1 MNLTTAQLASLKAHI
16 LASVDPAVIA
26 AIGGGAIGRNDTELA
41 RLYNLPSASVV
52 WRSSMP
58 GDELRNI
65 VTWANMTP
73 AATPDGSALWTN
85 RALYAQAKQI
95 SLQTIVQGQTSIRC
109 GVAGIRA
116 GLQDCLTNL
125 PTVNDGS
132 TQPAGWQALRTAM
145 QRFATVA
152 EQVYIATV
160 GSGATPE
167 DLAVEGTVTIN
178 DIGTAMNAA

>member
-1 MNLTTAQLASLKAHI
+1 MLLTPLQLAALRTHI
-16 LASVDPAVIA
+16 LASTDPAVVA
-26 AIGGGAIGRNDTELA
+26 ALGGGAVGRNDTELA

-52 WRSSMP
+52 WRSTMP

-73 AATPDGSALWTN
+73 AATPDGTAIYTN

-95 SLQTIVQGQTSIRC
+95 SLQTLVQGQTMIRC

-116 GLQDCLTNL
+116 GLQDSLTNL
-125 PTVNDGS
+125 PTAADGS
-132 TQPAGWQALRTAM
+132 NIAAGWQTLRTAM

-152 EQVYIATV
+152 EQIYI
-160 GSGATPE
+160 SGLGTSGTPV
-167 DLAVEGTVTIN
+167 DLVVEGAVDIN
-178 DIGTAMNAA
+178 NIGTAFSA